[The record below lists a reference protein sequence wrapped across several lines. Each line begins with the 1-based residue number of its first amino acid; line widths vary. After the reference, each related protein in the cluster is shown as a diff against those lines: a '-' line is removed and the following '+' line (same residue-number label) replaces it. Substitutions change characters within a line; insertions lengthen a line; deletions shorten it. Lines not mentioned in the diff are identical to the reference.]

1 MFMDKNK
8 YFNLNL
14 KSNNI
19 LFIIFSFFPIAFL
32 IGNSVINI
40 ILFFTF
46 LFYFISLYQAKINFN
61 FKDKIFLILILFWL
75 SLIINLIFSQNP
87 ILSYPRVIKF
97 FIIIFSVLS
106 FVYIIN
112 LNNHRYENKIYMSWT
127 IILGI
132 VILDLIFEYVLGFNI
147 LGFQSYMPGRLA
159 SFFGD
164 ELIVGNFFSA
174 FSLIFLTFILN
185 KFSKK
190 NNLIL
195 VLATI
200 LILVSFLIGERAN
213 FIKTTLM
220 ILVFIYFAVDYTKK
234 IKLLYFLILVFFI
247 FLLVNLNQNYKLR
260 YVSQLKNIFQKNG
273 IQIYL
278 KKSQYGAHYNVAY
291 KIFKEN
297 LIFGVGIKNF
307 RVESFKDKYKDKYK
321 NSAYGGGST
330 HPHQIHFELL
340 SETGLF
346 GYFSF
351 LIFIIFSIYKSLESN
366 FTNKNLY
373 QFSGILYV
381 CSTLLPVLP
390 SGSFFSTFSSG
401 LFWINYSVMVAYIK
415 N

>member
-40 ILFFTF
+40 ILFFIF
-46 LFYFISLYQAKINFN
+46 LFYFISLYQEKINFN

-87 ILSYPRVIKF
+87 ILSYLRVIKF

-112 LNNHRYENKIYMSWT
+112 SNNHRYENKIYMSWT

-132 VILDLIFEYVLGFNI
+132 VILDLIFEYILGFNI

-164 ELIVGNFFSA
+164 ELVVGNFFSA

-195 VLATI
+195 VLATTF
-200 LILVSFLIGERAN
+200 ILVSFLIGERSN

-220 ILVFIYFAVDYTKK
+220 ILFFIYFAIDYAKK
-234 IKLLYFLILVFFI
+234 IKLLYFFILVFFI
-247 FLLVNLNQNYKLR
+247 FLLINLNQNYNYR
-260 YVSQLKNIFQKNG
+260 YVLQLKDIFQKNG
-273 IQIYL
+273 IQNYL
-278 KKSQYGAHYNVAY
+278 KKSQYGAHYDVAY

-297 LIFGVGIKNF
+297 LIFGIGIKNF
-307 RVESFKDKYKDKYK
+307 RVESFKDKYK
-321 NSAYGGGST
+321 NRGST

-373 QFSGILYV
+373 QFSGILYI
-381 CSTLLPVLP
+381 CFALLPVLP
-390 SGSFFSTFSSG
+390 SGSFFTTFSSG